1 MKIFVTGATGT
12 VGRHVVDKLL
22 AQRAEVRAL
31 TRRPETAG
39 LPSGVEVVAGDL
51 ENPEALADHFEG
63 IDRLYLVVAGE
74 TQKVVEL
81 AKRAGVTR
89 IVLLSSA
96 SAAFEGDPTG
106 GFHRAAEVVVE
117 NSGIGWTHVRPG
129 MFAGNLSDWAE
140 AIRAEGVVRAP
151 YDAARQAPVH
161 EVDVAEVAAA
171 ALLAAD
177 EGKIYTVTGPESL
190 TKSEQVRALGEGIGR
205 EVRFEELT
213 PDQWRAHVK
222 DQMPEFVADWLL
234 GLWAKTVDNPE
245 QVLPTVDE
253 VAGRPA
259 RTLREWAADHRD
271 EFR

>member
-12 VGRHVVDKLL
+12 VGRHVVDSLL
-22 AQRAEVRAL
+22 DQKVEVRAL

-39 LPSGVEVVAGDL
+39 LPSGVDVVAGDL
-51 ENPEALADHFEG
+51 EKPDALAEHFEG

-74 TQKVVEL
+74 TQKVVDL
-81 AKRAGVTR
+81 AKQAGVQR

-106 GFHRAAEVVVE
+106 GFHRAAELVVE
-117 NSGIGWTHVRPG
+117 NSGVGWAHVRPG

-140 AIRAEGVVRAP
+140 AIRTEAVVRAP

-161 EVDVAEVAAA
+161 EADVAEVAAA
-171 ALLAAD
+171 ALVAAD

-190 TKSEQVRALGEGIGR
+190 TKSEQVRALSEGVGR
-205 EVRFEELT
+205 EIQFEELT
-213 PDQWRAHVK
+213 PDQWRAHVR
-222 DQMPEFVADWLL
+222 DQMPEFVIDWLL

-245 QVLPTVDE
+245 QVLPTVQE
-253 VAGRPA
+253 VLGRPA
-259 RTLREWAADHRD
+259 RTLVQWAADHRD